1 MLYLCS
7 VKQTPINIK
16 NKRARF
22 DFELLQNY
30 VCGIQLTGTE
40 IKAIRSGKAH
50 INEAFCQMRK
60 GELYVVNMHIAEY
73 TFGTHYNHV
82 PNQPRKLLLNKRE
95 LRQIHK
101 KITEKGL
108 TIIPTLLFLSDR
120 GFAKLEIAVAKGK
133 KTHDKR
139 QSLKDKDNK
148 RELDRIK
155 LR

>member
-1 MLYLCS
+1 M
-7 VKQTPINIK
+7 KQTPIHIK

-22 DFELLQNY
+22 DFELLQSY
-30 VCGIQLTGTE
+30 VCGIMLTGTE

-73 TFGTHYNHV
+73 TYGTHYNHV

-95 LRQIHK
+95 LRQINK

-120 GFAKLEIAVAKGK
+120 GLAKLEIAVAKGK

-139 QSLKDKDNK
+139 QTLKDKDNK

>member
-1 MLYLCS
+1 M
-7 VKQTPINIK
+7 KQTPIHIK

-30 VCGIQLTGTE
+30 VCGIMLTGTE

-73 TFGTHYNHV
+73 TYGTHYNHV

-95 LRQIHK
+95 LKQINK

-120 GFAKLEIAVAKGK
+120 GLAKLEIAVAKGK

>member
-1 MLYLCS
+1 MLYLRK
-7 VKQTPINIK
+7 VKQTPIHIK

-22 DFELLQNY
+22 DFDLLQSY
-30 VCGIQLTGTE
+30 VCGIMLTGTE

-73 TFGTHYNHV
+73 TYGTHYNHV

-95 LRQIHK
+95 LRQINK

-120 GFAKLEIAVAKGK
+120 GLAKLEIAVAKGK

-148 RELDRIK
+148 RELERIK

>member
-22 DFELLQNY
+22 DFELLQSY